1 MTLWEDL
8 RTRDA
13 MKKNENSASSKETFF
28 ESVLLTQNQTEEKVS
43 VNVAAVGSLDVPRK
57 EIKSRKLCSRFPS
70 ITKLTKLCP
79 FSFGRKSKSGEE
91 PDQPSKSNV
100 QSKEDQKSKTANLL
114 LKLKQ
119 RQDLSLEDE
128 LYTSSSESAESDF
141 NYTEND
147 DELEEYYQQFCLFCY
162 CF

>member
-8 RTRDA
+8 RTREA

-28 ESVLLTQNQTEEKVS
+28 ESVLLTQNQTDEKVT

-57 EIKSRKLCSRFPS
+57 EIKSRKLSSRFPS

-79 FSFGRKSKSGEE
+79 FSFGRKSKCVKE
-91 PDQPSKSNV
+91 PEQPSKVND
-100 QSKEDQKSKTANLL
+100 QSKEEQTSKTANLL

-119 RQDLSLEDE
+119 RQDLSLEEDT
-128 LYTSSSESAESDF
+128 LSSESADSDF

>member
-8 RTRDA
+8 RTREA

-28 ESVLLTQNQTEEKVS
+28 ESVLLTQTDEKVT
-43 VNVAAVGSLDVPRK
+43 VNAAAVGSLDVPRK
-57 EIKSRKLCSRFPS
+57 EIKSRKLSSRFPS

-79 FSFGRKSKSGEE
+79 FSFRRKSKSVEE
-91 PDQPSKSNV
+91 PKIND
-100 QSKEDQKSKTANLL
+100 QSKEEQTSKTANLL

-119 RQDLSLEDE
+119 RQDLSLEEDT
-128 LYTSSSESAESDF
+128 LSSESADSDF